1 MKNTLFRLKGLEK
14 VGEGGSIIL
23 KELGPPLIG
32 SLHKTNQWMYMCVCV
47 CLTTTVS
54 LALTYRSVIVQI
66 GRWSDSVTYWIC
78 TLMKRDV
85 SAGQNARYIENF
97 AMKECNHSFKIRNL
111 LNFIFLALVDLKT
124 KPQQGT
130 CQQYM

>member
-1 MKNTLFRLKGLEK
+1 MWFFGKFSLEK
-14 VGEGGSIIL
+14 Y
-23 KELGPPLIG
+23 LI
-32 SLHKTNQWMYMCVCV
+32 SVEKLVITFNFQVMEKARE
-47 CLTTTVS
+47 
-54 LALTYRSVIVQI
+54 ALTYRSVIVQI